1 MDKKKII
8 IIMLF
13 TIGIINPSEYTK
25 TATIGEITDEEY
37 RKELINSINSVFDI
51 STKKL
56 RNYVNEYKL
65 KIDSTYEIENT
76 LLIRHFFLETLE
88 EINNDLRKG
97 NKQYR
102 INFSY
107 VVMFQFEEEDRKYLM
122 K

>member
-1 MDKKKII
+1 MNKKKNI

-65 KIDSTYEIENT
+65 KVDSTYEVENT
-76 LLIRHFFLETLE
+76 LLIRHFFLRDT
-88 EINNDLRKG
+88 
-97 NKQYR
+97 
-102 INFSY
+102 
-107 VVMFQFEEEDRKYLM
+107 
-122 K
+122 